1 MKNKIL
7 TALLSLAIAVGLW
20 LYVVTVVSPNSD
32 KHFYNIPVVMQGETL
47 LHERGLMITT
57 TEQPTVSLH
66 LEGNRTDLDKLNS
79 SNITINVD
87 VSRIYEAGTH
97 QLTFTPTYPGDVPN
111 NAISVLSKTP
121 GTITVTVE
129 SRISKPIPVDVQY
142 SGTLSDGFMA
152 DKENKQLDIE
162 EVNIVGPKSVVDRI
176 AMARINVNLE
186 GHSESISD
194 QFQYVLCDEKG
205 EPVDAALVTTDVGA
219 ISLTLKILRVKE
231 IALLVTVVDGGG
243 VTGETGT
250 VTVEPQTIRVSGSD
264 ALLESLES
272 VELGTVNLGE
282 ISEDTTL
289 TFPIKLPEGIT
300 NVTGVTEATV
310 DVKIPELHTKTVVVR
325 KFTVTNVPAG
335 MSADV
340 ITRMLEVTVRGPEDA
355 VDSVT
360 ADDIAVIVDCSD
372 EQVGTATVKAQ
383 ITVDVDGVGAVG
395 IYNITATLKES

>member
-162 EVNIVGPKSVVDRI
+162 EVNIVGPKSVIDRI

-205 EPVDAALVTTDVGA
+205 EPVDAALVTTDVEV

-231 IALLVTVVDGGG
+231 ITLVVTVVDGGG

-272 VELGTVNLGE
+272 VELGVVNLGE

-310 DVKIPELHTKTVVVR
+310 DVKIPELYTKTVVVR